1 MGKDVKWS
9 EFFEDNRRYAD
20 IINGVVCKGQQLV
33 SQENLS
39 ELDSRSKGKFRDAVR
54 KVAFGVNFAI
64 VGIENQDEIDYEF
77 PVRIMEYDVAR
88 YRRQISAI
96 KKSVRE
102 KGEKL
107 KPGEYMYGFKKNSRL
122 HPVTT
127 IVLYAGEEQWDG
139 PESLHEII
147 DFTDIP
153 ESLRESVQDYKIVI
167 LDIRRL
173 KDTSIFQTDVRQ
185 VFDFIRCS
193 ENWDALYDLVSS
205 NPYFQS
211 MDEDAYE
218 IISKYANI
226 NDGVVKMDDYR
237 REDGG
242 VNVCKGIRDLMEH
255 SKAEGRE
262 EGVQL
267 GVEQERRDIIINMLE
282 MNKSIEEIC
291 KVVRCD
297 VEYVREIMKID

>member
-127 IVLYAGEEQWDG
+127 IVLYAGEEQ
-139 PESLHEII
+139 
-147 DFTDIP
+147 
-153 ESLRESVQDYKIVI
+153 R
-167 LDIRRL
+167 
-173 KDTSIFQTDVRQ
+173 
-185 VFDFIRCS
+185 
-193 ENWDALYDLVSS
+193 DALYDLVSS

-297 VEYVREIMKID
+297 VEYVREIMKIG